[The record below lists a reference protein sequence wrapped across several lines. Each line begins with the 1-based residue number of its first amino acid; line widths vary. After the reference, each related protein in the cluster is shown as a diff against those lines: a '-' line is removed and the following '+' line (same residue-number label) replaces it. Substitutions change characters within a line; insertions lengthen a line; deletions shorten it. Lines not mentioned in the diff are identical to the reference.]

1 MPQWLIDWSDRLI
14 YQLKALALTIQVFI
28 KDAFLWFFEQTMILS
43 TLVLEGMGDLFSGL
57 DITQYFSAIPPE
69 VSWVMNQL
77 GVGEATG
84 MIVSA
89 IAIRIMLQLIPFT
102 RLGS

>member
-14 YQLKALALTIQVFI
+14 YQLKALALTIYTFL
-28 KDAFLWFFEQTMILS
+28 KDALLWFFEQSMILV
-43 TLVLEGMGDLFSGL
+43 TLILDGMGDLFSGL
-57 DITQYFSAIPPE
+57 NVTQYFDAIPPE
-69 VSWVMNQL
+69 VGWVMNQL

-89 IAIRIMLQLIPFT
+89 IAIRLMLQLIPFT